1 MSIND
6 RMLNERLEE
15 WIKHFKPTQKVS
27 KQENEKVFNYESYG
41 KTIEFAE
48 KLGWIDTHGD
58 AITTTWTSNDADA
71 LEEEAIDYI
80 NSKGYKIIHESS

>member
-27 KQENEKVFNYESYG
+27 KQENEKVFSHYFN
-41 KTIEFAE
+41 FVF
-48 KLGWIDTHGD
+48 
-58 AITTTWTSNDADA
+58 
-71 LEEEAIDYI
+71 
-80 NSKGYKIIHESS
+80 